1 MLTFNIIYGNKNFT
15 SQNSLLYL
23 ISDAIGRTG
32 KGYYL
37 TQYKNW
43 LKNNEIPTTKWSIDR
58 TYTDNRYSNNLVAIG
73 EEWTPV
79 HTDTMNDIIDN
90 VEYAC
95 RQKYER
101 EMIIP
106 SRITG
111 VIATNYQPS
120 DSNTVRFGKVIFNH
134 YSFDDYREDHIQHTP
149 SNYDELFTTCLLT
162 VPTTP
167 YKVDKVNKDAKY
179 DEYVLDHFT
188 DAFNND
194 MLDKNK
200 LYTLSSLMKSIT
212 LDDTLPNRN
221 ILKAF
226 LLKNRNKGIKVYN
239 NRNYRLSTFMDV
251 LAINS
256 TNNPNLEIEEIK
268 EDIDTCVKEWDK
280 ILKEL
285 KPQDP
290 NDPTNNLRYVND
302 TYDKELSKDST
313 DKEFICTAKY
323 TKEYEEELN
332 NSNITPDRKSEHLIP
347 TFFVYESDTLS
358 LNEQKD
364 LINKA
369 NTNHI
374 YTATFSGS
382 KSVHY
387 LVPIEQS
394 QANEIKKDFKY
405 YWNKAG
411 EIVFNKE
418 IIKYMDSNCASIGRL
433 SRNPNAYRKIGNA
446 KVKQELLFKND
457 NVIPVNLNQV
467 IKEHNQ
473 EIKSKEEFNKVK
485 LKINES
491 LNAQFPQLN
500 NKKDINYLERCYN
513 KNHNENVGLALQVLK
528 GVQLPKGSNLIG
540 IASTLKTMN
549 VDLELRKQIVTILKQ
564 QHPSNLSKKVEKY
577 L

>member
-37 TQYKNW
+37 SQYQSW
-43 LKNNEIPTTKWSIDR
+43 LNKNNIPTCKWDIDR
-58 TYTDNRYSNNLVAIG
+58 NYTDNRYSNNLVAIG
-73 EEWTPV
+73 TEWTPL

-90 VEYAC
+90 VEYTC
-95 RQKYER
+95 KQKYQSNIEVT
-101 EMIIP
+101 

-111 VIATNYQPS
+111 VIATNYNPS

-134 YSFDDYREDHIQHTP
+134 YSFDDHTEEHLNHTP
-149 SNYDELFTTCLLT
+149 SNYDELFTTCLLS
-162 VPTTP
+162 VPNTP
-167 YKVDKVNKDAKY
+167 YKVSKVSKESLY
-179 DEYVLDHFT
+179 DEMIMNSL
-188 DAFNND
+188 AFAYSNND
-194 MLDKNK
+194 LDKNK
-200 LYTLSSLMKSIT
+200 IYSIKSL
-212 LDDTLPNRN
+212 LDVMDMDYNPSN
-221 ILKAF
+221 IPQLKAF
-226 LLKNRNKGIKVYN
+226 LLKNRNKGVKVY
-239 NRNYRLSTFMDV
+239 RSGNYRLSSFIDV
-251 LAINS
+251 IAINAS
-256 TNNPNLEIEEIK
+256 VNDNDLEEIK
-268 EDIDTCVKEWDK
+268 EDIDTCVKEWER
-280 ILKEL
+280 ILSNL
-285 KPQDP
+285 KSKDP
-290 NDPTNNLRYVND
+290 NDPSNNLRYVND

-313 DKEFICTAKY
+313 NKEFICTAKY
-323 TKEYEEELN
+323 TREYEEELN

-369 NTNHI
+369 NTNNI
-374 YTATFSGS
+374 YTSTFSGS
-382 KSVHY
+382 KSIHY

-418 IIKYMDSNCASIGRL
+418 IMKSMDSNCASIGRL

-446 KVKQELLFKND
+446 KVKQDLLYKND
-457 NVIPVNLNQV
+457 NVIPVNLNQI

-491 LNAQFPQLN
+491 INAQLPQLN
-500 NKKDINYLERCYN
+500 NNKDINYLERCYN
-513 KNHNENVGLALQVLK
+513 KNHNENVGMALQVLK
-528 GVQLPKGSNLIG
+528 GIQLPKGSNLIG
-540 IASTLKTMN
+540 IASTLKTMD
-549 VDLELRKQIVTILKQ
+549 VDIELRKQIITILKQ
-564 QHPSNLSKKVEKY
+564 QHPSNLTKDVKEY

>member
-37 TQYKNW
+37 SQYQSW
-43 LKNNEIPTTKWSIDR
+43 LNKNNIPTCKWDIDR
-58 TYTDNRYSNNLVAIG
+58 NYTDNRYSNNLVAIG
-73 EEWTPV
+73 TEWTPL

-90 VEYAC
+90 VEYTC
-95 RQKYER
+95 KQKYQSNIEVT
-101 EMIIP
+101 

-111 VIATNYQPS
+111 VIATNYNPS

-134 YSFDDYREDHIQHTP
+134 YSFDDHTEEHLNHTP
-149 SNYDELFTTCLLT
+149 SNYDELFTTCLLS
-162 VPTTP
+162 VPNTP
-167 YKVDKVNKDAKY
+167 YKVSKVSKESLY
-179 DEYVLDHFT
+179 DEMIMNSL
-188 DAFNND
+188 AFAYSNND
-194 MLDKNK
+194 LDKNK
-200 LYTLSSLMKSIT
+200 IYSIKSL
-212 LDDTLPNRN
+212 LDVMDMDYNPSN
-221 ILKAF
+221 IQKLKAF
-226 LLKNRNKGIKVYN
+226 LLKNRNKGVKVY
-239 NRNYRLSTFMDV
+239 RSGNYRLSSFIDV
-251 LAINS
+251 IAINAS
-256 TNNPNLEIEEIK
+256 VNDNDLEEIK
-268 EDIDTCVKEWDK
+268 EDIDTCVKEWER
-280 ILKEL
+280 ILSNL
-285 KPQDP
+285 KSKDP
-290 NDPTNNLRYVND
+290 NDPSNNLRYVND

-313 DKEFICTAKY
+313 NKEFICTAKY
-323 TKEYEEELN
+323 TREYEEELN

-369 NTNHI
+369 NTNNI
-374 YTATFSGS
+374 YTSTFSGS
-382 KSVHY
+382 KSIHY

-418 IIKYMDSNCASIGRL
+418 IMKSMDSNCASIGRL

-446 KVKQELLFKND
+446 KVKQDLLYKND
-457 NVIPVNLNQV
+457 NVIPVNLNQI

-491 LNAQFPQLN
+491 INAQLPQLN
-500 NKKDINYLERCYN
+500 NNKDINYLERCYN
-513 KNHNENVGLALQVLK
+513 KNHNENVGMALQVLK
-528 GVQLPKGSNLIG
+528 GIQLPKGSNLIG
-540 IASTLKTMN
+540 IASTLKTMD
-549 VDLELRKQIVTILKQ
+549 VDIELRKQIITILKQ
-564 QHPSNLSKKVEKY
+564 QHPSNLTKDVKEY

>member
-1 MLTFNIIYGNKNFT
+1 MLTFNITYGNKNFT

-37 TQYKNW
+37 SQYQSW
-43 LKNNEIPTTKWSIDR
+43 LNKNNIPTCKWDIDR
-58 TYTDNRYSNNLVAIG
+58 NYTDNRYSNNLVAIG
-73 EEWTPV
+73 TEWTPL

-90 VEYAC
+90 VEYTSK
-95 RQKYER
+95 QKYQSNIEVT
-101 EMIIP
+101 

-111 VIATNYQPS
+111 VIATNYNPS

-134 YSFDDYREDHIQHTP
+134 YSFDDHTEEHLNHTP
-149 SNYDELFTTCLLT
+149 SNYDELFTTCLLS
-162 VPTTP
+162 VPNTP
-167 YKVDKVNKDAKY
+167 YKVSKVSKESLY
-179 DEYVLDHFT
+179 DEMIMNSL
-188 DAFNND
+188 AFAYSNND
-194 MLDKNK
+194 LDKNK
-200 LYTLSSLMKSIT
+200 IYSIKSL
-212 LDDTLPNRN
+212 LDVMDMDYNPSN
-221 ILKAF
+221 IQKLKAF
-226 LLKNRNKGIKVYN
+226 LLKNRNKGVKVY
-239 NRNYRLSTFMDV
+239 RSGNYRLSSFIDV
-251 LAINS
+251 ISINS
-256 TNNPNLEIEEIK
+256 LVNDNELEEIK
-268 EDIDTCVKEWDK
+268 EDIDTCVKEWER
-280 ILKEL
+280 ILSNL
-285 KPQDP
+285 KSKDP
-290 NDPTNNLRYVND
+290 NDPSNNLRYVND
-302 TYDKELSKDST
+302 TYDKELCKDST

-374 YTATFSGS
+374 YTSTFSGS
-382 KSVHY
+382 KSIHY

-411 EIVFNKE
+411 EIVFNKD
-418 IIKYMDSNCASIGRL
+418 IMKSMDSNCASIGRL

-446 KVKQELLFKND
+446 KVKQELLYKND
-457 NVIPVNLNQV
+457 DVIPVNLNQI

-491 LNAQFPQLN
+491 INAQLPQLN

-513 KNHNENVGLALQVLK
+513 KNHNENVCMALQVLK
-528 GVQLPKGSNLIG
+528 GIQLPKGSNLIG
-540 IASTLKTMN
+540 IAYTLKTMD
-549 VDLELRKQIVTILKQ
+549 VDIELRKQIITLLKQ
-564 QHPSNLSKKVEKY
+564 QHPSNLTKDVKEY

>member
-37 TQYKNW
+37 SQYQSW
-43 LKNNEIPTTKWSIDR
+43 LNKNNIPTCKWDIDR
-58 TYTDNRYSNNLVAIG
+58 NYTDNRYSNNLVAIG
-73 EEWTPV
+73 TEWTPL

-90 VEYAC
+90 VEYTC
-95 RQKYER
+95 KQKYQSNIEVT
-101 EMIIP
+101 

-111 VIATNYQPS
+111 VIATNYNPS

-134 YSFDDYREDHIQHTP
+134 YSFDDHTEEHLNHTP
-149 SNYDELFTTCLLT
+149 SNYDELFTTCLLS
-162 VPTTP
+162 VPNTP
-167 YKVDKVNKDAKY
+167 YKVSKVSKESLY
-179 DEYVLDHFT
+179 DEMIMNSL
-188 DAFNND
+188 AFAYSNND
-194 MLDKNK
+194 LDKNK
-200 LYTLSSLMKSIT
+200 IYSIKSL
-212 LDDTLPNRN
+212 LDVMDMDYNPSN
-221 ILKAF
+221 IQKLKAF
-226 LLKNRNKGIKVYN
+226 LLKNRNKGVKVY
-239 NRNYRLSTFMDV
+239 RSGNYRLSSFIDV
-251 LAINS
+251 IAINAS
-256 TNNPNLEIEEIK
+256 VNDNDLEEIK
-268 EDIDTCVKEWDK
+268 EDIDTCVKEWER
-280 ILKEL
+280 ILSNL
-285 KPQDP
+285 KSKDP
-290 NDPTNNLRYVND
+290 NDPSNNLRYVND

-313 DKEFICTAKY
+313 NKEFICTAKY
-323 TKEYEEELN
+323 TREYEEELN

-369 NTNHI
+369 NTNNI
-374 YTATFSGS
+374 YTSTFSGS
-382 KSVHY
+382 KSIHY

-418 IIKYMDSNCASIGRL
+418 IMKSMDSNCASIGRL

-446 KVKQELLFKND
+446 KVKQDLLYKND
-457 NVIPVNLNQV
+457 NVIPVNLNQI

-491 LNAQFPQLN
+491 INAQLPQLN
-500 NKKDINYLERCYN
+500 NNKDINYLERCYN
-513 KNHNENVGLALQVLK
+513 KNHNENVGMALQVLK
-528 GVQLPKGSNLIG
+528 GIQLPKGSNLIG
-540 IASTLKTMN
+540 IAYTLKTMD
-549 VDLELRKQIVTILKQ
+549 VDIELRKQIITILKQ
-564 QHPSNLSKKVEKY
+564 QHPSNLTKDVKEY

>member
-37 TQYKNW
+37 SQYQSW
-43 LKNNEIPTTKWSIDR
+43 LNKNNIPTCKWDIDR

-73 EEWTPV
+73 TEWTPL

-90 VEYAC
+90 VEYTC
-95 RQKYER
+95 KQKYQSNIEVT
-101 EMIIP
+101 

-111 VIATNYQPS
+111 VIATNYNPS

-134 YSFDDYREDHIQHTP
+134 YSFDDHTEEHLNHTP
-149 SNYDELFTTCLLT
+149 SNYDELFTTCLLS
-162 VPTTP
+162 VPNTP
-167 YKVDKVNKDAKY
+167 YKVSKVSKESLY
-179 DEYVLDHFT
+179 DEMIMNSL
-188 DAFNND
+188 AFAYSNND
-194 MLDKNK
+194 LDKNK
-200 LYTLSSLMKSIT
+200 IYSIKSL
-212 LDDTLPNRN
+212 LDVMDMDYNPSN
-221 ILKAF
+221 IQKLKAF
-226 LLKNRNKGIKVYN
+226 LLKNRNKGVKVY
-239 NRNYRLSTFMDV
+239 RSGNYRLSSFIDII
-251 LAINS
+251 AINAS
-256 TNNPNLEIEEIK
+256 VNDNDLEEIK
-268 EDIDTCVKEWDK
+268 EDIDTCVKEWER
-280 ILKEL
+280 ILSNL
-285 KPQDP
+285 KSKDP
-290 NDPTNNLRYVND
+290 NDPSNNLRYVND

-323 TKEYEEELN
+323 TREYEEELN

-374 YTATFSGS
+374 YTSTFSGS
-382 KSVHY
+382 KSIHY

-405 YWNKAG
+405 YWNRAG

-418 IIKYMDSNCASIGRL
+418 IMKSMDSNCASIGRL

-446 KVKQELLFKND
+446 KVKQELLYKND
-457 NVIPVNLNQV
+457 NVIPVNLNQI

-473 EIKSKEEFNKVK
+473 ELKSKEEFNKVK

-491 LNAQFPQLN
+491 INAQLPQLN

-513 KNHNENVGLALQVLK
+513 KNHNENVGMALQVLK
-528 GVQLPKGSNLIG
+528 GVQLPKGSNLVG
-540 IASTLKTMN
+540 IASTLKTMD
-549 VDLELRKQIVTILKQ
+549 VDIELREQIVTILKQ
-564 QHPSNLSKKVEKY
+564 QHPSNLSKDVKEY